1 MVHPVGVEPDE
12 LGVNESCNGTI
23 TGRVLLQL
31 ADEHEQYLGE
41 AWISDEVASEAFML
55 RNPYADG
62 GK

>member
-1 MVHPVGVEPDE
+1 M
-12 LGVNESCNGTI
+12 
-23 TGRVLLQL
+23 